1 MSRSGKVVSGVFWG
15 AIMNVLSAVYG
26 FISVPILLDYF
37 GKGEYGLIGLATSVN
52 VYVQLMDLGMSS
64 TNVRFFSVAL
74 AKKEYVKLNKL
85 FQSTTAFYGVIGII
99 NALILI
105 GAAFFSDE
113 IFNVTPEQDVI
124 MKQLFY
130 ILAAMA
136 VVNWYTSSFYQM
148 INATENVA
156 WGTKLSIIPR
166 IWMLVVL
173 FVTVYCKMD
182 IVLYFLLTYAS
193 LIITIPALVKKINR
207 EVKCLKFWPSFDKN
221 TFREILPYG
230 LNVFSF
236 GFFQFSF
243 YNLRPVFLGMQGS
256 PEDVADFRVLNGIAG
271 TAMMFAS
278 PVMSAL
284 LPSSSRIIANK
295 DKTAYYKLA
304 YSGTLF
310 MTLIISFC
318 CFGLMSV
325 APELIEL
332 YVGENYLHLVVWLYF
347 WLFFILGNHNL
358 CISSLI
364 LAGSDIRAIT
374 YISIFSSIM
383 GLVLTWLLIPI
394 YGVGGAIVA
403 LAVYMTSQI
412 GFYYLYYWPK
422 VMEIDSLRV
431 FSRSF
436 APYAIIGLSTALFI
450 SFYVHFGFSLAGEI
464 LSKGI
469 LFMIVFISLSFCIMS
484 KEDRQYLLQL
494 VMKRRK

>member
-1 MSRSGKVVSGVFWG
+1 
-15 AIMNVLSAVYG
+15 
-26 FISVPILLDYF
+26 
-37 GKGEYGLIGLATSVN
+37 
-52 VYVQLMDLGMSS
+52 
-64 TNVRFFSVAL
+64 
-74 AKKEYVKLNKL
+74 
-85 FQSTTAFYGVIGII
+85 
-99 NALILI
+99 
-105 GAAFFSDE
+105 
-113 IFNVTPEQDVI
+113 

-295 DKTAYYKLA
+295 DNGCIGSFVFLWGYQTHGEVLHIIL
-304 YSGTLF
+304 LF
-310 MTLIISFC
+310 WINVCSSRIDR
-318 CFGLMSV
+318 
-325 APELIEL
+325 
-332 YVGENYLHLVVWLYF
+332 VV
-347 WLFFILGNHNL
+347 
-358 CISSLI
+358 C
-364 LAGSDIRAIT
+364 
-374 YISIFSSIM
+374 
-383 GLVLTWLLIPI
+383 
-394 YGVGGAIVA
+394 
-403 LAVYMTSQI
+403 
-412 GFYYLYYWPK
+412 
-422 VMEIDSLRV
+422 
-431 FSRSF
+431 
-436 APYAIIGLSTALFI
+436 
-450 SFYVHFGFSLAGEI
+450 
-464 LSKGI
+464 
-469 LFMIVFISLSFCIMS
+469 
-484 KEDRQYLLQL
+484 
-494 VMKRRK
+494 RRKLFTSCCLA